1 MALMVGMAFAARWTF
16 GPDSLRAIVMLGI
29 GSVVMIVALLWW
41 SYRTG
46 ERVTP
51 VEFNRRAAVET
62 LATPLW
68 QHVALFLVQV
78 NCSVI
83 AALAMTIDGD
93 FDVRDAVLVAQILL
107 LVLPILT
114 VVGVGVSLWSRRLA
128 ASLLAHIETA

>member
-1 MALMVGMAFAARWTF
+1 MALFVSMAFAARWTF
-16 GPDSLRAIVMLGI
+16 GSDSLGAIVMVGI
-29 GSVVMIVALLWW
+29 GSVVTLAVLLWW
-41 SYRTG
+41 SYWTD

-83 AALAMTIDGD
+83 AALAITIDGE
-93 FDVRDAVLVAQILL
+93 FDLRDAGLIAQLL
-107 LVLPILT
+107 LLAQPILT

-128 ASLLAHIETA
+128 ASLLARTAPA